1 MLIPVSIIIPYFLQ
15 SSLPD
20 GGGEGTQVQVQGQY
34 GCILP
39 PLPSPGWLVGGG
51 ASFATSRNPRP
62 WRLPIEMLAAC
73 NYSAIVLSCRLLYS
87 HLSHPS
93 SPPWKEEEESHV

>member
-1 MLIPVSIIIPYFLQ
+1 MEEERARRCKCKGSMVVHSA
-15 SSLPD
+15 
-20 GGGEGTQVQVQGQY
+20 
-34 GCILP
+34 
-39 PLPSPGWLVGGG
+39 PSPSAQARLVGGG

-73 NYSAIVLSCRLLYS
+73 NYSAVVLSCRLLYS

-93 SPPWKEEEESHV
+93 SPPWKEEEEESHV